1 MKDMTILQFILL
13 GLATYRITRLITRDT
28 ITAPLRNAFWK
39 KFPPESSRLG
49 YLSTCEW
56 CFSVW
61 VGSGLVISAIII
73 PTVTYIIATICSVSA
88 IAGLLT
94 AYEDK

>member
-1 MKDMTILQFILL
+1 MIDMTALQFVLL
-13 GLATYRITRLITRDT
+13 GIATFRVTRLVTRDT
-28 ITAPLRNAFWK
+28 VTQPIRTLFWA
-39 KFPPESSRLG
+39 KFPPEKSYIG

-56 CFSVW
+56 CLSFWIGSVF
-61 VGSGLVISAIII
+61 VVSSIII
-73 PTVTYIIATICSVSA
+73 PSVTYIVATVFSVSA

>member
-1 MKDMTILQFILL
+1 MIDITPFQLILL
-13 GLATYRITRLITRDT
+13 SLATFRVTRLITRDT
-28 ITAPLRNAFWK
+28 IMEPIRNLFWK
-39 KFPPESSRLG
+39 KFPPEKSYIG

-56 CFSVW
+56 CFSFW
-61 VGSGLVISAIII
+61 IGSAFIISSIII
-73 PTVTYIIATICSVSA
+73 PSVTYIVATVFSVSA

>member
-1 MKDMTILQFILL
+1 MIDITPLHLVIL
-13 GLATYRITRLITRDT
+13 GLATYRVTRLVTRDV
-28 ITAPLRNAFWK
+28 ITAKAREFFWK
-39 KFPPESSRLG
+39 KFPPESSYIG

-56 CFSVW
+56 CFSFW
-61 VGSGLVISAIII
+61 IGSGFVISSIII
-73 PTVTYIIATICSVSA
+73 PEITYVVATIYSVSA

>member
-1 MKDMTILQFILL
+1 MNDITLLQFTIL
-13 GLATYRITRLITRDT
+13 GLATYRVTRLVTRDT
-28 ITAPLRNAFWK
+28 ITAAIRNAFWK
-39 KFPPESSRLG
+39 KFPPESSYIG

-56 CFSVW
+56 CFSFWIAAGFILAYSIIPSVTF
-61 VGSGLVISAIII
+61 VVAII
-73 PTVTYIIATICSVSA
+73 YAVSA

>member
-1 MKDMTILQFILL
+1 MIDITLLQFVLL
-13 GLATYRITRLITRDT
+13 GLATYRVTRLATRDMV
-28 ITAPLRNAFWK
+28 TAPIRNAFWK
-39 KFPPESSRLG
+39 KFPPETTYIG

-56 CFSVW
+56 CFSFW
-61 VGSGLVISAIII
+61 IGSAFVLSAIII
-73 PTVTYIIATICSVSA
+73 PSVTYIVATVYAVSA

>member
-1 MKDMTILQFILL
+1 MKDITVIQFLLL
-13 GLATYRITRLITRDT
+13 GLATYRVTRLVVRDT
-28 ITAPLRNAFWK
+28 ITAALRNFFWK

-49 YLSTCEW
+49 YLSSCEW
-56 CFSVW
+56 CLSFW
-61 VGSGLVISAIII
+61 IGSGFVISAIII
-73 PTVTYIIATICSVSA
+73 PSVTYIVAAVFAVSA

>member
-1 MKDMTILQFILL
+1 MIDITLLQFVIL
-13 GLATYRITRLITRDT
+13 GLASYRVTRLFTRDM

-39 KFPPESSRLG
+39 KFPPESSYLG

-56 CFSVW
+56 CFSFW
-61 VGSGLVISAIII
+61 IAAAFVGGFIII
-73 PTVTYIIATICSVSA
+73 PSVISIIAIIYAVSA
-88 IAGLLT
+88 VAGLLT

>member
-1 MKDMTILQFILL
+1 MSDMSIFQFTLL
-13 GLATYRITRLITRDT
+13 GLATYRITRLITRDM

-39 KFPPESSRLG
+39 KFPPESSYLG

-56 CFSVW
+56 CFSFW
-61 VGSGLVISAIII
+61 IGSGLVISAIII
-73 PTVTYIIATICSVSA
+73 PTVTYIVATICAVSA

>member
-1 MKDMTILQFILL
+1 MTDMTLLQFLLL
-13 GLATYRITRLITRDT
+13 GLGTYRVTRLITRDT
-28 ITAPLRNAFWK
+28 ITASLRNAFWG

-61 VGSGLVISAIII
+61 IGSGFVISAIII
-73 PTVTYIIATICSVSA
+73 PSVTYIVATVFAVSA

>member
-1 MKDMTILQFILL
+1 MNEMSIFQFTLL
-13 GLATYRITRLITRDT
+13 GLATYRITRLATRDM

-56 CFSVW
+56 CLSFW
-61 VGSGLVISAIII
+61 TGSGLVISAIII
-73 PTVTYIIATICSVSA
+73 PTVTYIVATICAVSA

>member
-1 MKDMTILQFILL
+1 MIDITLLQFVIL
-13 GLATYRITRLITRDT
+13 GLASYRVTRLFTRDM

-39 KFPPESSRLG
+39 KFPPESSYLG

-56 CFSVW
+56 CFSFW
-61 VGSGLVISAIII
+61 IAAGFVGAFLIAPSVTSIVAII
-73 PTVTYIIATICSVSA
+73 YAVSA
-88 IAGLLT
+88 VAGLLT

>member
-1 MKDMTILQFILL
+1 MKDITLLQFLIL
-13 GLATYRITRLITRDT
+13 GLATYRVTRLFTRDV
-28 ITAPLRNAFWK
+28 ITAPIRNAFWK
-39 KFPPESSRLG
+39 KFPPESTYIG

-56 CFSVW
+56 CFSFWIAAGFILSYSILPSVTF
-61 VGSGLVISAIII
+61 VVAII
-73 PTVTYIIATICSVSA
+73 YAVSA